1 VALADFFARNA
12 VAVSQIVSGFDEE
25 TFTETVSDSVIA
37 IAFGADAAQN
47 DEGRHLLDMLVRLI
61 ARFYPTVTLMAG
73 HGAESVAS
81 DLATLARAINPN
93 IDLMSDVTPTSTI
106 AVGVEL
112 PTIPDIARI
121 VYAGCIG
128 WDAYISEIEPKS
140 VGASSNPFGAGAAAA
155 LACAKTFNLLFGEQE
170 QRPLFSPDLILST
183 YDGETAPT
191 QQPPSLDNLQLLEST
206 VLVGLGAIGNA
217 VIWALSRCDVAGS
230 LYLVDH
236 EDIELSN
243 LQRYVLAVRSDDGR
257 PKNEHLASHMSGR
270 IQPLPHANNWAQF
283 VSSHGYAWDQAIV
296 ALDSARDRRA
306 VQSSLP
312 GLIVN
317 AWTQPGDIGI
327 SKHGHFGGSGACLSC
342 LYLPTGVSAGED
354 VLVAEAL
361 RVPERVMEVR
371 NLLYLRQPVPEEL
384 LALIAGRLGISGDD
398 IARFRGVP
406 IRKLYVEGL
415 CGGALISLANS
426 PMPRDLHVPV
436 AHQSA
441 LAGILLA
448 AAALRQRVR
457 PNGDITMITRINVMN
472 SVQGY
477 FTQPARF
484 DDRGLCICRDADY
497 VSAYRAK
504 YSR

>member
-1 VALADFFARNA
+1 VALADFFARNT
-12 VAVSQIVSGFDEE
+12 VAVSQIVSGFDEA
-25 TFTETVSDSVIA
+25 TFRETVSDSVIA
-37 IAFGADAAQN
+37 LAFGADAAHN
-47 DEGRHLLDMLVRLI
+47 GEGRHLLDMLVRLI
-61 ARFYPTVTLMAG
+61 ARFYPTMILIPG
-73 HGAESVAS
+73 HGTDSVAS
-81 DLATLARAINPN
+81 DLAALAIAINPN
-93 IDLMSDVTPTSTI
+93 IDLTSNVTPTNTI
-106 AVGVEL
+106 AVGVDL
-112 PTIPDIARI
+112 PVIPDVARV
-121 VYAGCIG
+121 VYVGCTG
-128 WDAYISEIEPKS
+128 WDAYISEIDPKP

-191 QQPPSLDNLQLLEST
+191 QQPPSLDGVQLFENT

-217 VIWALSRCDVAGS
+217 AIWALSRCDVAGS
-230 LYLVDH
+230 LHLVDH

-243 LQRYVLAVRSDDGR
+243 LQRYVLALRSDDGR
-257 PKNEHLASHMSGR
+257 PKNEHLASHMAGR
-270 IQPLPHANNWAQF
+270 IQPLPHANNWTQF
-283 VSSHGYAWDQAIV
+283 VSSRGYAWDQAIV

-342 LYLPTGVSAGED
+342 LYLPTGVSPGED
-354 VLVAEAL
+354 VIVAEAL
-361 RVPERVMEVR
+361 RVPERVMDVR

-398 IARFRGVP
+398 MVRFRGVP

-426 PMPRDLHVPV
+426 
-436 AHQSA
+436 
-441 LAGILLA
+441 LARRG
-448 AAALRQRVR
+448 R
-457 PNGDITMITRINVMN
+457 TT
-472 SVQGY
+472 
-477 FTQPARF
+477 PARTSE
-484 DDRGLCICRDADY
+484 R
-497 VSAYRAK
+497 
-504 YSR
+504 